1 MKKLT
6 NAKAFWLTTLF
17 SLLFFMITCWSMV
30 FQDTTPYWI
39 QSIGYFMLTYICLDE
54 FSKKLPDLNAWMIGF
69 ASLLG
74 LMIIEAPVRIYDFPS
89 TYGSLMIGVSCVVAI
104 LLAVICFKDKR
115 SYSFILAFIILVLFN
130 SVVADM
136 WHNYM
141 TELRNIRA

>member
-6 NAKAFWLTTLF
+6 IAKAFLLTTLF
-17 SLLFFMITCWSMV
+17 SLLFFMITCWSAA
-30 FQDTTPYWI
+30 FKDTTPYWI

-54 FSKKLPDLNAWMIGF
+54 FSKKLPDLNSWLIGL
-69 ASLLG
+69 AALLG
-74 LMIIEAPVRIYDFPS
+74 LMIIQAPVRISDFAS
-89 TYGSLMIGVSCVVAI
+89 SYGSLMIVVSCVVAI

-115 SYSFILAFIILVLFN
+115 SYSFILAFIILALFN

-141 TELRNIRA
+141 TELRNMR